1 MAIHLHEHF
10 GYKKLL
16 RFTIPSIIMV
26 VFSGVYGAVDGVFI
40 ANFTDEA
47 QFAAVNLVYP
57 ILFILGA
64 FGFMI
69 GAGGSALISKTMGE
83 GDEKKANEI
92 FSFLVYF
99 SLALSLLLAVV
110 GVLVLRP
117 IVTLLTADP
126 TVQNHGVA
134 YGTILLCSLPASVL
148 QFEFGFLFV
157 TAERPKFGLL
167 LSVAAGCTNIALDAL
182 FIILFQWG
190 ILGAAIAT
198 VCGYLVGGAIPLIY
212 FLHKNGSPLRLG
224 KTRPHF
230 RALLKTCT
238 NGFSEFTTNVSVSF
252 VTILYN
258 AQLQKYAGLTGVNAY
273 AAIACIGFIFL
284 SIFLGYSSGV
294 APVIGYHF
302 GAKHQEELRGLLRR
316 SMVLIG
322 VSSILLFLFSLLL
335 ASPLS
340 TLYAGGDSEM
350 YEMTRHGFLLYCF
363 SYLVAGVNIFG
374 SSFFT
379 ALNDGVSSA
388 AISLLRTLL
397 LQVLFVFL
405 LPLFWGLNGIWLA
418 ALFSEIGCLF
428 VTLFLFLFLRKK
440 YGY

>member
-134 YGTILLCSLPASVL
+134 YGTTRS
-148 QFEFGFLFV
+148 G
-157 TAERPKFGLL
+157 RG
-167 LSVAAGCTNIALDAL
+167 AGA
-182 FIILFQWG
+182 
-190 ILGAAIAT
+190 
-198 VCGYLVGGAIPLIY
+198 
-212 FLHKNGSPLRLG
+212 
-224 KTRPHF
+224 
-230 RALLKTCT
+230 
-238 NGFSEFTTNVSVSF
+238 
-252 VTILYN
+252 
-258 AQLQKYAGLTGVNAY
+258 
-273 AAIACIGFIFL
+273 
-284 SIFLGYSSGV
+284 
-294 APVIGYHF
+294 
-302 GAKHQEELRGLLRR
+302 
-316 SMVLIG
+316 
-322 VSSILLFLFSLLL
+322 
-335 ASPLS
+335 
-340 TLYAGGDSEM
+340 
-350 YEMTRHGFLLYCF
+350 
-363 SYLVAGVNIFG
+363 
-374 SSFFT
+374 
-379 ALNDGVSSA
+379 
-388 AISLLRTLL
+388 
-397 LQVLFVFL
+397 
-405 LPLFWGLNGIWLA
+405 
-418 ALFSEIGCLF
+418 
-428 VTLFLFLFLRKK
+428 
-440 YGY
+440 